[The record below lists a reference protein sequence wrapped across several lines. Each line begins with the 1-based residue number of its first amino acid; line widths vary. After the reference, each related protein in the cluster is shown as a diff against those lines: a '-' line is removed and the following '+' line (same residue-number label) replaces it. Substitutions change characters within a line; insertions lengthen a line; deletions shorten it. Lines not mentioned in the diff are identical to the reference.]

1 MNSTCRVTGDHRS
14 ALLPS
19 HRHSPRTRRLGPLA
33 QPRLLRPAIRFPQL
47 HLRLALRTRQR
58 THIDQPITARPLRRI
73 RIRSVDPIAVY
84 LSSKKSEESRSE
96 SEGEMKESKKIE
108 GKNEKLRR
116 SRSSRQALAPIGN
129 LGGDSDEPKVSDRPQ
144 RFSSPAAPKRS
155 VSAGKKNIAVVAPAE
170 IDPSPAGRGKRSA
183 SPVPSKCVVPSLIA
197 AREENRKT
205 SREPSIIV
213 PSRYRQ
219 PSPTGRK
226 QASPNARRTSLSP
239 MRRLSGGVK
248 LSPMVAALI
257 LPSWDEPPPPV
268 ATAATAS
275 VEQKEKI
282 VSKNKP
288 DPQAI
293 LRTQAAIS
301 RRISDVNGRRP
312 STDDSPTDEKTKP
325 SSPDSCLNGEK
336 PNFEALGITV
346 HEKKWTDGTVP
357 LDAVSADLSR
367 LGKEAMQRRV
377 LASAAAAEA
386 LEEALATESIVRSL
400 SMFSELSSV
409 SKAENPL
416 PTIDRF
422 FTIYNNVVRFTVI
435 AESVASSH
443 NSDTPNDSIPS
454 EQSKSISLWVEAALA
469 TDLQIVS
476 LLPSQEPEPPS
487 TLQKSFRVFRESASD
502 GSKTIS
508 LDGGSIAVVLSQL
521 KRVNDWLD
529 LVVSK
534 GDELLTEKVERLKRK
549 IYGFVIQHVGTTFD

>member
-1 MNSTCRVTGDHRS
+1 MVTAADSTGKKKMASIVAGILKT
-14 ALLPS
+14 
-19 HRHSPRTRRLGPLA
+19 
-33 QPRLLRPAIRFPQL
+33 IR
-47 HLRLALRTRQR
+47 
-58 THIDQPITARPLRRI
+58 
-73 RIRSVDPIAVY
+73 
-84 LSSKKSEESRSE
+84 KSC
-96 SEGEMKESKKIE
+96 
-108 GKNEKLRR
+108 
-116 SRSSRQALAPIGN
+116 
-129 LGGDSDEPKVSDRPQ
+129 DEPLP
-144 RFSSPAAPKRS
+144 PAA
-155 VSAGKKNIAVVAPAE
+155 
-170 IDPSPAGRGKRSA
+170 
-183 SPVPSKCVVPSLIA
+183 
-197 AREENRKT
+197 
-205 SREPSIIV
+205 
-213 PSRYRQ
+213 
-219 PSPTGRK
+219 
-226 QASPNARRTSLSP
+226 
-239 MRRLSGGVK
+239 M
-248 LSPMVAALI
+248 
-257 LPSWDEPPPPV
+257 
-268 ATAATAS
+268 AATAS

-293 LRTQAAIS
+293 LRTQTYAAFQAAIS

-325 SSPDSCLNGEK
+325 SSPDSRLNGEK
-336 PNFEALGITV
+336 PNFEAHGITV

-357 LDAVSADLSR
+357 LDTVSADLSR
-367 LGKEAMQRRV
+367 LGKAWIKIRNLRLISCEAMQWRV

-422 FTIYNNVVRFTVI
+422 FTIYNNVTRLTVI

-487 TLQKSFRVFRESASD
+487 TLQKSLSKRQSHNAPAKNNLKTSSWSQSNPSHGVWKRGHGMKDTVELAMKLLSEMQIWFLRFVEESLEAGFRVFRESATD

-508 LDGGSIAVVLSQL
+508 LDGGSIAVVLPQL
-521 KRVNDWLD
+521 KCVNDWLD
-529 LVVSK
+529 LVISK